1 MQIFHPSY
9 ARSQPPNA
17 IYDIVTHD
25 RKKKRQSPPLHL
37 IAGIL
42 DLGRRQELL
51 LHRTHVDEPPQ
62 ERRAARLVVGAAG
75 PRPAKGLLSDNS
87 SGALAVDIEV
97 SSRVPQRVLREADR
111 LPVVREHGAGERVLG
126 RLVDLLADL
135 GEGVGRSVVVDVG
148 DEDGA
153 EEFAG
158 EEGVVRVRGL
168 VDGGVDVVA
177 L

>member
-1 MQIFHPSY
+1 M
-9 ARSQPPNA
+9 
-17 IYDIVTHD
+17 
-25 RKKKRQSPPLHL
+25 
-37 IAGIL
+37 
-42 DLGRRQELL
+42 
-51 LHRTHVDEPPQ
+51 
-62 ERRAARLVVGAAG
+62 
-75 PRPAKGLLSDNS
+75 
-87 SGALAVDIEV
+87 
-97 SSRVPQRVLREADR
+97 
-111 LPVVREHGAGERVLG
+111 REHGAGERVLG